1 MLTFDFTN
9 LSAQKVGATHGLD
22 LNAEVQNHHDALE
35 TAIRE
40 LYESRNTAGA
50 WTKWLNLGKH
60 QDLAFAL
67 KSYAES
73 AKGKYDDLIVLGIGG
88 SSLGGIALLKAL
100 LHPYWN
106 NLSNEQRGGYPRFHF
121 VDNVDADVIQGL
133 CDVVDLKRTLAN
145 VISKSGTTAETMSAF
160 MFFKDKFDQTLENPE
175 QNLRKHL
182 VFTTDKQTGI
192 LRELAD
198 RLNVTSFEVPDDVG
212 GRFSIFS
219 AVGLLPAAICGLDVA
234 EFQRGLQDLEAV
246 LSNTNPQENP
256 AAQNALYQVLN
267 YKAGKPISVLM
278 PYSTRLAF
286 VADWYVQLWAE
297 SLGKATSKTGET
309 LNVGPT
315 PLKAVGATDQ
325 HSQVQL
331 YNEGPFD
338 KVFTFIEVETPDH
351 NTVIPNSLPEVS
363 ALSYMANKGFH
374 DLLTAE
380 FIATRSSLTRNQRP
394 NATVR
399 LPKIDAYHFAQLLYF
414 FEVQTAIAG
423 SLLNIDPF
431 DQPGVELGKQYTHAL
446 MGRKGYEHLV
456 AEAKGDLPLSSA
468 V

>member
-1 MLTFDFTN
+1 MLTFDFQN
-9 LSAQKVGATHGLD
+9 LSIEKTGTQHGLN
-22 LNAEVQNHHDALE
+22 LKAELHNNRE
-35 TAIRE
+35 AIQQAVTQLFENR
-40 LYESRNTAGA
+40 SVDGA
-50 WTKWLNLGKH
+50 WSKWLNLGNAK
-60 QDLAFAL
+60 DLAMAI

-73 AKGKYDDLIVLGIGG
+73 CKGKYDDLIVLGIGG

-106 NLSNEQRGGYPRFHF
+106 NLTNEQRNGLPRFHF
-121 VDNVDADVIQGL
+121 IDNVDADVVAGL
-133 CDVVDLKRTLAN
+133 CDVVNLKRTLIN

-160 MFFKDKFDQTLENPE
+160 MFFKQKLDEQLENPAE
-175 QNLRKHL
+175 QLKNHL

-198 RLNVTSFEVPDDVG
+198 NLNVRSFEVPDDVG
-212 GRFSIFS
+212 GRFSVFS
-219 AVGLLPAAICGLDVA
+219 AVGMLPAALCGLDVT
-234 EFQRGLQDLEAV
+234 EFQRGIQAMEAT
-246 LSNTNPQENP
+246 LSNPVADQNP
-256 AAQNALYQVLN
+256 AAQNALYQVLM
-267 YKAGKPISVLM
+267 YKKGKPISVIM

-286 VADWYVQLWAE
+286 VSDWYVQLWAE
-297 SLGKATSKTGET
+297 SLGKAHDKQGNRV
-309 LNVGPT
+309 NVGPT

-338 KVFTFIEVETPDH
+338 KVFTFIQVQSPDT
-351 NTVIPNSLPEVS
+351 NTLIPDSLPNVS
-363 ALSYMANKGFH
+363 ALGYMANRGFH
-374 DLLTAE
+374 ELLEAE
-380 FIATRSSLTRNQRP
+380 FVATRSSLTRNQRP
-394 NATVR
+394 NMTIT

-414 FEVQTAIAG
+414 LEVQTAIAG
-423 SLLNIDPF
+423 ALLNIDPF

-456 AEAKGDLPLSSA
+456 AEAKGETPLN